1 MFARPLII
9 PPPPPIGAEGA
20 AIGAGGGGALA
31 AGGGADL
38 AAGAG
43 DLDDD
48 ELDLLGDLDC
58 K

>member
-1 MFARPLII
+1 M